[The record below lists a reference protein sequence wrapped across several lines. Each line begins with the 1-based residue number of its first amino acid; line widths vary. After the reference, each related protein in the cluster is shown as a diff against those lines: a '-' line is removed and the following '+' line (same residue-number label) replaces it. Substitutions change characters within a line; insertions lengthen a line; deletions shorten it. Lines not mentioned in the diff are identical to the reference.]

1 MVDENTIDEMLSL
14 VDTLMDKASEH
25 EDVLYTITDALA
37 QIRDE
42 LVHISS
48 DSDDWIINTPTR

>member
-48 DSDDWIINTPTR
+48 DSDD